1 MPTSGVHAA
10 ACDHRTCR
18 RLRGDAAGTARGCRA
33 AGDAGVA
40 MIEFAIGFVFLGVV
54 VFGTIDLGRAFI
66 TWNQVKN
73 AAREGAAYA
82 ERDPWSQAASGSA
95 CANPNN
101 ITYRAQTE
109 NGSRRTELAVST
121 TRNGTSYTGCQTPDT
136 FTIVSGDKI
145 EVSVSTSFAPIS
157 PLGGAVFGSPTI
169 HAEVEVVVQ

>member
-10 ACDHRTCR
+10 ACEHRTCR
-18 RLRGDAAGTARGCRA
+18 RLRGEDAGRLGRRA
-33 AGDAGVA
+33 AGDSGVA
-40 MIEFAIGFVFLGVV
+40 MIEFAVGFVFLGVV
-54 VFGTIDLGRAFI
+54 VFGVIDLGRAFT

-82 ERDPWSQAASGSA
+82 ERDPWSQAAAGAGCSD
-95 CANPNN
+95 PDN

-109 NGSRRTELAVST
+109 NGTRRPELVVAT
-121 TRNGTSYTGCQTPDT
+121 TRNGTPYTGCKNPDS

-145 EVSVSTSFAPIS
+145 EVSVSTPFTPIS
-157 PLGGAVFGSPTI
+157 PLGKAIIGSPTV